1 MQELFFSKIYYQNYP
16 DLTQQQSN
24 KQNICCSSFS
34 KRWIWLCL
42 VSYMKNVPEE
52 TKYLVLEY
60 IQNYAGVL
68 HTASD
73 MYKKNRDRWAYWYV
87 MCWDHIHVK
96 NKM

>member
-1 MQELFFSKIYYQNYP
+1 MQELFFFTYDLLSKLPRPY
-16 DLTQQQSN
+16 SN

-42 VSYMKNVPEE
+42 ASYMKDVPEE

-60 IQNYAGVL
+60 IQNYVGVL

-73 MYKKNRDRWAYWYV
+73 MY
-87 MCWDHIHVK
+87 
-96 NKM
+96 NK